1 MKTYEYSTQCLEH
14 YFVKI
19 NESCPITD
27 IKFEKTKSNEYQN
40 YIQIS
45 ENEYL
50 YFTKE
55 NKLGKLYK
63 YFNYSEFKKN
73 KEDIFVFD
81 KKGVRKEL
89 NKLKNPV
96 LEFKYYVQFYDVL
109 CSILIIISLYY
120 AYFESINELKF
131 DWFSCCNLFYQSMIL
146 ILYTRR
152 FIKFLEMKK
161 FFFENEDIYK
171 NEWYF
176 PNKIFNRDNFPLAIS
191 IDIFIINLCYIFN
204 KNEIKRDDSYLP
216 KEKFIIISIIPFII
230 VFFIL
235 GLFDLTN
242 DLTISK
248 AFDNLIYKIQKN
260 LNLLKIWNHKIN

>member
-161 FFFENEDIYK
+161 FFLK
-171 NEWYF
+171 M
-176 PNKIFNRDNFPLAIS
+176 KIFIRMN
-191 IDIFIINLCYIFN
+191 DIFQ
-204 KNEIKRDDSYLP
+204 IKYLI
-216 KEKFIIISIIPFII
+216 EIIS
-230 VFFIL
+230 L
-235 GLFDLTN
+235 LLFQKIYL
-242 DLTISK
+242 L
-248 AFDNLIYKIQKN
+248 LIYVISLIKMKLKEMILIYQKKN
-260 LNLLKIWNHKIN
+260 LLLFQ